1 MLLAKKK
8 NMTQS
13 FDETGNVTPV
23 TILDYSECRIIDGEK
38 KSGSFIGIGTKRK
51 PSKAETGK
59 FGKEVPEFSVSLKE
73 KPESL
78 EELAAG
84 DSVNVSSTSKGKGF
98 AGVVKM
104 WRFKGGRR
112 THGQSDRE
120 RHPGS
125 IGSGTTV
132 GRVFPGLKMARRKGG
147 ERVQVRNLKVVSVDS
162 ENKLITIAGSIPGT
176 YNSII
181 EIVKR

>member
-13 FDETGNVTPV
+13 FDEKGVVTPV
-23 TILDYSECRIIDGEK
+23 TILDYSECRLIDGEK
-38 KSGSFIGIGTKRK
+38 KSGAFIGIGTKRN
-51 PSKAETGK
+51 PSKAEVGK
-59 FGKEVPEFSVSLKE
+59 YGVAVPEFSIALKE
-73 KPESL
+73 KPDAL
-78 EELAAG
+78 PELNPG
-84 DSVNVSSTSKGKGF
+84 DSVNISGISKGKGF
-98 AGVVKM
+98 AGVVKA

-120 RHPGS
+120 RRPGS

-132 GRVFPGLKMARRKGG
+132 GRVFPGLKMATRKGSD
-147 ERVQVRNLKVVSVDS
+147 RVQIRNLKIVSVDT
-162 ENKLITIAGSIPGT
+162 ENKLITVSGTIPGS